1 MVTVFVIILLI
12 ALSVSL
18 STAGTALSY
27 GVALAAV
34 STDIH
39 KHCHYSNKK
48 ALPSGSAVIVI
59 PRVPN
64 TLGVE
69 RRGKQMPTT

>member
-1 MVTVFVIILLI
+1 MITSFHVVLLI

-18 STAGTALSY
+18 STAGTALTY
-27 GVALAAV
+27 WVALATV
-34 STDIH
+34 SAYIH